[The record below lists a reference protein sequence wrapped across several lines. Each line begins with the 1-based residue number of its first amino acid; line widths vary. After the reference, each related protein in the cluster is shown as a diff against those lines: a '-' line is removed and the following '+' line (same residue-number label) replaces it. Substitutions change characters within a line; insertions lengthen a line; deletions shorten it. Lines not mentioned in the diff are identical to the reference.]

1 MKKTITIYNIFPN
14 MKKQTLAIALGLMSA
29 SAMAQ
34 IIPNGELYR
43 WNATQNP
50 IVTHKHTADP
60 AALVKGDTLF
70 LYTGVD
76 FAGNQSGYKM
86 HEWALFTTTD
96 MRTWTEHKSPL
107 HVDEFKWQ
115 NSHAAYAG
123 HVAEKDG
130 KYYFYVSTN
139 WCGIGVAVADSPY
152 GPFKD
157 AIGKPLLTNA
167 NCPGTDHSWACI
179 DPAIYQDEE
188 GNAWI
193 YWGNRRCFMA
203 KLKPNMIE
211 IDGEV
216 KDITP
221 AGSNFTEAP
230 WLHKHNGKY
239 YLTFAQGWP
248 EKLGYAV
255 SDSPEGPFEY
265 KGIFS
270 EIAGNSN
277 TTHPSIVEFK
287 GKTILFTHNGGL
299 HAGTSYSRSVCAQ
312 ELEYDKEGNIL
323 KCDITTD
330 GVPYMQAYYD
340 RKAQEEKAI
349 KKMESKMGAYLM
361 VYHKD
366 ADHGL
371 HMAISYDGYEFI
383 ALNNDKPLIA
393 GDTIAEQKGIR
404 DPHIFRGPDGAFYLA
419 MTDLHVFGVRDGY
432 RTTEWE
438 RDGKKYGWGNN
449 RGLVLMKST
458 DLKHWTRTNLDFQK
472 LGGEWSEVGCVWA
485 PETCYDEEKGKLFL
499 HFTTRTGNGRNRIYY
514 VYMNDDFTRM
524 EGEPKLLFEAPDRK
538 YNVIDSDI
546 MYHDGTYHLYYVSHE
561 GTATIKHA
569 TSPTINGPYTMDENY
584 YDGVRSGHEAPNCW
598 KRIGEDSWVVMH
610 DNYHIRPHNF
620 GFTETKDFIHY
631 TPLGYFGEGKMT
643 RTNFS
648 EQKHGAVIHIT
659 KKEARMLEKFWNKE
673 K

>member
-1 MKKTITIYNIFPN
+1 

-34 IIPNGELYR
+34 IIPNGEPYR

-76 FAGNQSGYKM
+76 FAGNQNGYKM

-157 AIGKPLLTNA
+157 AIEKPLLTNA

-203 KLKPNMIE
+203 KLKSNMIE

-312 ELEYDKEGNIL
+312 ELKYDKEGNIL

-340 RKAQEEKAI
+340 RKAQEEKAV

-524 EGEPKLLFEAPDRK
+524 EGEPKLLFEAPEGK

-561 GTATIKHA
+561 GGATVKHA
-569 TSPTINGPYTMDENY
+569 TAAAITGPYMMDENY
-584 YDGVRSGHEAPNCW
+584 YDGVRQGHEAPNCW
-598 KRIGEDSWVVMH
+598 KRIGEDCWVVMH
-610 DNYHIRPHNF
+610 DNYRINPHNF
-620 GFTETKDFIHY
+620 GFTETRDFINY
-631 TPLGYFGEGKMT
+631 TPLGNFGKGKMT
-643 RTNFS
+643 RVGFS

-659 KKEARMLEKFWNKE
+659 KKEARMLEKLWNK
-673 K
+673 

>member
-1 MKKTITIYNIFPN
+1 MKKTI
-14 MKKQTLAIALGLMSA
+14 LALCMG
-29 SAMAQ
+29 AMAAGAAAQ
-34 IIPNGELYR
+34 IIPNGELYKFR
-43 WNATQNP
+43 ATSNP
-50 IVTHKHTADP
+50 IVKHKHTADP
-60 AALVKGDTLF
+60 APFVKGDTLF

-76 FAGNQSGYKM
+76 FAGNQGGHKT
-86 HEWALFTTTD
+86 HERALFSTTD
-96 MRTWTEHKSPL
+96 MMTWTEHKSPL

-115 NSHAAYAG
+115 NSHAAYAA

-157 AIGKPLLTNA
+157 ALGKQLLTNA
-167 NCPGTDHSWACI
+167 DCPGTDHSWACI

-193 YWGNRRCFMA
+193 YWGNRRCFAA

-216 KDITP
+216 MDITP
-221 AGSNFTEAP
+221 EGSDFTEAP
-230 WLHKHNGKY
+230 WVHKHNGKY
-239 YLTFAQGWP
+239 YLTFATGWP

-255 SDSPEGPFEY
+255 GDSPVGPFEY

-270 EIAGNSN
+270 EVAGNSN
-277 TTHPSIVEFK
+277 TTHPGIVEFK
-287 GKTILFTHNGGL
+287 GKTILFTHNGAL
-299 HAGTSYSRSVCAQ
+299 HSGTSYSRSVCAQ
-312 ELEYDKEGNIL
+312 ELKYDKEGNIL

-330 GVPYMQAYYD
+330 GVPYLQEYYD
-340 RKAQEEKAI
+340 NKAEQEKAD
-349 KKMESKMGAYLM
+349 KRMEDKMGAYLM

-383 ALNNDKPLIA
+383 SLNEDKPLIA
-393 GDTIAEQKGIR
+393 GDTIAMQKGIR

-438 RDGKKYGWGNN
+438 RDGRKYGWGNN

-458 DLKHWTRTNLDFQK
+458 DLKHWTRTNLNFQAM
-472 LGGEWSEVGCVWA
+472 GGKWAEVGCVWA

-499 HFTTRTGNGRNRIYY
+499 HFTTRFGNGRNMIYY
-514 VYMNDDFTRM
+514 VYMNDDFTQM
-524 EGEPKLLFEAPDRK
+524 EGEPKLLFEAPEGK

-561 GTATIKHA
+561 GGATVKHA
-569 TSPTINGPYTMDENY
+569 TAADIKGPYTMDENY
-584 YDGVRSGHEAPNCW
+584 YDGVRQGHEAPNCW
-598 KRIGEDSWVVMH
+598 KRIGEDTWVVMH
-610 DNYHIRPHNF
+610 DNYRINPHNF
-620 GFTETKDFIHY
+620 GFTETHDFIHY
-631 TPLGYFGEGKMT
+631 TPLGNFGDGKMT
-643 RTNFS
+643 RTNFA
-648 EQKHGAVIHIT
+648 EQKHGAIIHIT
-659 KKEARMLEKFWNKE
+659 KKEAKMLEKYWNK
-673 K
+673 KK

>member
-1 MKKTITIYNIFPN
+1 MKKR
-14 MKKQTLAIALGLMSA
+14 TLISIALGIVA
-29 SAMAQ
+29 IAGMAQ
-34 IIPNGELYR
+34 TIPNGNPYR
-43 WNATQNP
+43 FHATQNP
-50 IVTHKHTADP
+50 IITHKHTADP
-60 AALVKGDTLF
+60 APFVKGDTLY

-76 FAGNQSGYKM
+76 FAGNQGGYKM

-96 MRTWTEHKSPL
+96 MMNWTEHKSPL

-115 NSHAAYAG
+115 NSHAAYAA
-123 HVAEKDG
+123 HVAEKNG

-157 AIGKPLLTNA
+157 VLGKPLLTNA
-167 NCPGTDHSWACI
+167 DCPGTDHSWACI

-193 YWGNRRCFMA
+193 YWGNRRCFAA

-216 KDITP
+216 MDITP
-221 AGSNFTEAP
+221 EGSNFTEAP
-230 WLHKHNGKY
+230 WVHKHNGKY
-239 YLTFAQGWP
+239 YLTFATGWP
-248 EKLGYAV
+248 EKLGYAIG
-255 SDSPEGPFEY
+255 DSPIGPFEY

-270 EIAGNSN
+270 EVAGNSN
-277 TTHPSIVEFK
+277 TTHPGIVEYK
-287 GKTILFTHNGGL
+287 GKTILFTHNGAL

-312 ELEYDKEGNIL
+312 ELQYDKEGNIM

-330 GVPYMQAYYD
+330 GVPYLQEYYD
-340 RKAQEEKAI
+340 RKAKEEKAAR
-349 KKMESKMGAYLM
+349 KMEKKMGAYLM

-371 HMAISYDGYEFI
+371 HMAISYDGLEFI
-383 ALNNDKPLIA
+383 SLNEDKPLIA

-438 RDGKKYGWGNN
+438 RDGHKYGWGNN

-458 DLKHWTRTNLDFQK
+458 DLKHWTRTNLNFQK
-472 LGGEWSEVGCVWA
+472 MGGQWAEVGCVWA
-485 PETCYDEEKGKLFL
+485 PETCYDYEKGKLFL
-499 HFTTRTGNGRNRIYY
+499 HFTTRFGNGRNMIYY
-514 VYMNDDFTRM
+514 VYMNDDFTAM
-524 EGEPKLLFEAPDRK
+524 ESEPQLLFEAPQGK

-546 MYHDGTYHLYYVSHE
+546 MYHDGTYHLFYVSHE
-561 GTATIKHA
+561 GGATVKHA
-569 TSPTINGPYTMDENY
+569 TAADIKGPYTMDENY
-584 YDGVRSGHEAPNCW
+584 YDGVRQGHEAPNCW
-598 KRIGEDSWVVMH
+598 KRIGEDTWVVMH
-610 DNYHIRPHNF
+610 DNYRINPHNF
-620 GFTETKDFIHY
+620 GFTETHDFIHY
-631 TPLGYFGEGKMT
+631 TPLGNFGDGKMT
-643 RTNFS
+643 RTNFA
-648 EQKHGAVIHIT
+648 EQKHGAIIHIT
-659 KKEARMLEKFWNKE
+659 KKEAKMLEKYWNK

>member
-1 MKKTITIYNIFPN
+1 MRKA
-14 MKKQTLAIALGLMSA
+14 TLVFALSLLSA
-29 SAMAQ
+29 GAMAQ
-34 IIPNGELYR
+34 IVPNGEPYR

-50 IVTHKHTADP
+50 FITHKHTADP
-60 AALVKGDTLF
+60 AAMVKGDTLY

-96 MRTWTEHKSPL
+96 MRTWTEHPSPL

-139 WCGIGVAVADSPY
+139 WCGIGVAVSDSPY

-157 AIGKPLLTNA
+157 ALGKQLLTTEH
-167 NCPGTDHSWACI
+167 CPGTTHSWACI
-179 DPAIYQDEE
+179 DPAVYQDEE
-188 GNAWI
+188 GNAWL
-193 YWGNRRCFMA
+193 YWGNGKCYVA

-221 AGSNFTEAP
+221 VGSNFTEAP
-230 WLHKHNGKY
+230 WVHKYNGKY
-239 YLTFAQGWP
+239 YLTFAQNWP

-270 EIAGNSN
+270 EVAGNSN
-277 TTHPSIVEFK
+277 TTHPAIVEFK

-299 HAGTSYSRSVCAQ
+299 HEGTSYSRSVCAQ
-312 ELEYDKEGNIL
+312 ELKYDKKGNIL

-330 GVPYMQAYYD
+330 GVPYLKEYYD
-340 RKAQEEKAI
+340 RKAKEEKAI
-349 KKMESKMGAYLM
+349 RKMESKMGAYLM

-371 HMAISYDGYEFI
+371 HMAISYDGLEFI
-383 ALNNDKPLIA
+383 ALNDDKPLIA

-404 DPHIFRGPDGAFYLA
+404 DPHIFRGPDGTFYLA
-419 MTDLHVFGVRDGY
+419 MTDLHVFGMQKGY
-432 RTTEWE
+432 RTTQWE
-438 RDGKKYGWGNN
+438 RDGKKYDWGNN
-449 RGLVLMKST
+449 RGLVLMRST

-499 HFTTRTGNGRNRIYY
+499 HFTTRFGNGRNRIYY

-524 EGEPKLLFEAPDRK
+524 ESEPKLLFEAPEGK

-546 MYHDGTYHLYYVSHE
+546 MYHDGTYHLHYVSHE
-561 GTATIKHA
+561 RGATIKHA
-569 TSPTINGPYTMDENY
+569 TSASITGPYMMDNHY
-584 YDGVRSGHEAPNCW
+584 YDGVRESHEAPNCW
-598 KRIGEDSWVVMH
+598 KRIGEDTWVVMH
-610 DNYHIRPHNF
+610 DNFHIRPHNF

-631 TPLGYFGEGKMT
+631 TPIGNFGNGKMT

-659 KKEARMLEKFWNKE
+659 KKEARMLEEYWNK
-673 K
+673 KK

>member
-1 MKKTITIYNIFPN
+1 MHMKKTI
-14 MKKQTLAIALGLMSA
+14 LALCMG
-29 SAMAQ
+29 AMAAGAAAQ
-34 IIPNGELYR
+34 IIPNGELYKFR
-43 WNATQNP
+43 ATSNP
-50 IVTHKHTADP
+50 IVKHKHTADP
-60 AALVKGDTLF
+60 APFVKGDTLF

-76 FAGNQSGYKM
+76 HAGNQGGYTM
-86 HEWALFTTTD
+86 YEWALFTTTD
-96 MRTWTEHKSPL
+96 MMTWTEHKSPL
-107 HVDEFKWQ
+107 HIDEFKWA
-115 NSHAAYAG
+115 NSRNAYAA

-139 WCGIGVAVADSPY
+139 WCGIGVAVGDSPY

-157 AIGKPLLTNA
+157 ALGKPMLTNA
-167 NCPGTDHSWACI
+167 DCPGTNHSWACI

-193 YWGNRRCFMA
+193 YWGNRRCFAA

-216 KDITP
+216 MDITP
-221 AGSNFTEAP
+221 EGSNFTEAP
-230 WLHKHNGKY
+230 WMHKRGDKY
-239 YLTFAQGWP
+239 YLTFAQDWP

-255 SDSPEGPFEY
+255 GESPVGPFEY

-270 EIAGNSN
+270 EVAGNSN
-277 TTHPSIVEFK
+277 TTHPGIVEFK
-287 GKTILFTHNGGL
+287 GKTILFTHNGAL
-299 HAGTSYSRSVCAQ
+299 HSGTSYSRSVCAQ
-312 ELEYDKEGNIL
+312 ELTYDKEGNIN

-330 GVPYMQAYYD
+330 GVPYLKEHYA
-340 RKAQEEKAI
+340 RKAKIEKAAR
-349 KKMESKMGAYLM
+349 KMEKKMGAYLM

-371 HMAISYDGYEFI
+371 HMAISYDGQEFI
-383 ALNNDKPLIA
+383 ALNGDKPLIA
-393 GDTIAEQKGIR
+393 GDTIAMQKGIR

-449 RGLVLMKST
+449 KGLVLMKST
-458 DLKHWTRTNLDFQK
+458 DLKNWTRTNLNFQK
-472 LGGEWSEVGCVWA
+472 LGGEWAEVGCVWA

-499 HFTTRTGNGRNRIYY
+499 HFTTRTGNGLNRIFY
-514 VYMNDDFTRM
+514 VYMNDDFTQM
-524 EGEPKLLFEAPDRK
+524 EGEPKLLFEAPGAR
-538 YNVIDSDI
+538 YSVIDSDI

-561 GTATIKHA
+561 GGATVKHA
-569 TSPTINGPYTMDENY
+569 TAADIKGPYTMDENY
-584 YDGVRSGHEAPNCW
+584 YDGVRQGHEAPNCW
-598 KRIGEDSWVVMH
+598 KRIGEDCWVVMH
-610 DNYHIRPHNF
+610 DNYRINPHNF
-620 GFTETKDFIHY
+620 GFTETRDFIHY
-631 TPLGYFGEGKMT
+631 TPTGNFGDGKMT
-643 RTNFS
+643 RVGFS

-659 KKEARMLEKFWNKE
+659 KKEAKMLEKFWNRK

>member
-1 MKKTITIYNIFPN
+1 M
-14 MKKQTLAIALGLMSA
+14 
-29 SAMAQ
+29 
-34 IIPNGELYR
+34 
-43 WNATQNP
+43 
-50 IVTHKHTADP
+50 
-60 AALVKGDTLF
+60 
-70 LYTGVD
+70 
-76 FAGNQSGYKM
+76 
-86 HEWALFTTTD
+86 
-96 MRTWTEHKSPL
+96 
-107 HVDEFKWQ
+107 
-115 NSHAAYAG
+115 
-123 HVAEKDG
+123 
-130 KYYFYVSTN
+130 
-139 WCGIGVAVADSPY
+139 AVADSPY

-157 AIGKPLLTNA
+157 AIEKPLLTNA

-179 DPAIYQDEE
+179 DPAIYQDDE

-312 ELEYDKEGNIL
+312 ELKYDKEGNIL

-340 RKAQEEKAI
+340 RKAQEEKAV

-524 EGEPKLLFEAPDRK
+524 EGEPKLLFEAPEGK

-561 GTATIKHA
+561 GGATVKHA
-569 TSPTINGPYTMDENY
+569 TAAAITGPYMMDENY
-584 YDGVRSGHEAPNCW
+584 YDGVRQGHEAPNCW
-598 KRIGEDSWVVMH
+598 KRIGEDCWVVMH
-610 DNYHIRPHNF
+610 DNYRINPHNF
-620 GFTETKDFIHY
+620 GFTETRDFINY
-631 TPLGYFGEGKMT
+631 TPLGNFGKGKMT
-643 RTNFS
+643 RVGFS

-659 KKEARMLEKFWNKE
+659 KKEARMLEKLWNK
-673 K
+673 